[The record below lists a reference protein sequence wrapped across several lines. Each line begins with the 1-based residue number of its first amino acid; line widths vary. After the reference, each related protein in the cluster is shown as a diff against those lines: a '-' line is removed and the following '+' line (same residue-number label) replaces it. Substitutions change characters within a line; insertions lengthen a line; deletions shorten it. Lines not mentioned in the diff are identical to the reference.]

1 MNLSQKTTHAIRISL
16 WHIAVPYSYM
26 AYAIQ
31 EVVFEKSAYLVQSS
45 RMNLSQKLL
54 TLLGF
59 PFGTNIPS
67 EGLLYGIGAVCVKI
81 VVFEKSAYLV
91 KKFKKCH

>member
-1 MNLSQKTTHAIRISL
+1 MSL
-16 WHIAVPYSYM
+16 
-26 AYAIQ
+26 
-31 EVVFEKSAYLVQSS
+31 

-59 PFGTNIPS
+59 PYIWHRIVVFEKSAYLVKNFNSTNL
-67 EGLLYGIGAVCVKI
+67 EGLLYGIGAVCVRI